1 MVVENLLKKKIGEY
15 LLKKYSIP
23 NTPVEIIKTRKE
35 FKGDYTVVLFPILSL
50 IKLKPNQIGED
61 IGKYLM
67 DNENY
72 IEDFNIIQGFL
83 NLTIADFFLVDLLK
97 RLDENL
103 KFDYKLK
110 SEYHLIEFS
119 SPNTNKPLH
128 LGHVR
133 NILLGD
139 SISRIFNEVG
149 HNVHKTQIIND
160 RGIHICKSMV
170 AWLQFGKDTNP
181 ESLSLKGDVFVGNF
195 YVKYNEEYEKQVT
208 EMVSNGISEAEAKK
222 NAPIFKDA
230 KELLIKWESGKK
242 EVIDLWSQMNSW
254 VYEGFSETY
263 KNLKVSFDSEYF
275 ESDTYLKG
283 KEIVLKGLK
292 DKVFYKKDDN
302 SVWVDLKSYGL
313 DEKLLIRSDGTS
325 VYITQDIGTALLRY
339 KDHPKMDGMIYT
351 TGNEQDYHFKVLF
364 KILSLLGYPW
374 AKKLNHLSYGM
385 VDLPSGK
392 MKSREGL
399 VVDADELIESMNS
412 KAKIISESLG
422 KINDL
427 SVSEQSKL
435 YEQVSLAALKY
446 HILKVDPKKSILF
459 DPNESID
466 FNGNTGPFIQYTY
479 ARIKSLSR
487 KNKKNNIN
495 FNRIDLSLKEKD
507 LIIQLND
514 FPNVI
519 LNAYKNINPGLIANF
534 CYELVK
540 LYNSFYQSSTVLGN
554 DEINSFR
561 IMLSNKVGS
570 CIKKSMFLLG
580 IEVPERM

>member
-1 MVVENLLKKKIGEY
+1 MVVENLLKEKIGEY

-35 FKGDYTVVLFPILSL
+35 FKGNYTVVLFPILSL
-50 IKLKPNQIGED
+50 TKLKPNQIGED

-195 YVKYNEEYEKQVT
+195 YVKYNEEYEKQVA

-230 KELLIKWESGKK
+230 KELLIKWESGNK

-313 DEKLLIRSDGTS
+313 DEKLLIRSNGTS
-325 VYITQDIGTALLRY
+325 VYITQDIGTAFLRY

-399 VVDADELIESMNS
+399 VVDADELIESMNT

>member
-1 MVVENLLKKKIGEY
+1 MVVENLLKEKIGEY

-50 IKLKPNQIGED
+50 TKLKPNEIGED

-110 SEYHLIEFS
+110 SEYYLIEFS

-149 HNVHKTQIIND
+149 HNIHKTQIIND

-195 YVKYNEEYEKQVT
+195 YVKYNEEYEKQVN

-230 KELLIKWESGKK
+230 KELLIKWESGNK

-254 VYEGFSETY
+254 VYEGFLETY

-313 DEKLLIRSDGTS
+313 DEKLLLRSDGTS
-325 VYITQDIGTALLRY
+325 VYITQDIGTAFLRY

-364 KILSLLGYPW
+364 KVLSLLGYPW

-399 VVDADELIESMNS
+399 VVDADELIESMNT

-427 SVSEQSKL
+427 SVSEQSEL

-540 LYNSFYQSSTVLGN
+540 LYNSFYQSSTILGN

>member
-1 MVVENLLKKKIGEY
+1 MVVENLLKEKIGEY

-50 IKLKPNQIGED
+50 TKLKPNQIGED

-230 KELLIKWESGKK
+230 KELLIKWESGNK

-263 KNLKVSFDSEYF
+263 KNLKVFFDSEYF

-325 VYITQDIGTALLRY
+325 VYITQDIGTAFLRY

-399 VVDADELIESMNS
+399 VVDADELIESMNT

>member
-1 MVVENLLKKKIGEY
+1 MVVENLLKEKIGEY

-50 IKLKPNQIGED
+50 TKLKPNQIGED

-83 NLTIADFFLVDLLK
+83 NLTIADFFLIDLLK

-149 HNVHKTQIIND
+149 HNIHKTQIIND

-195 YVKYNEEYEKQVT
+195 YVKYNEEYEKQVN

-230 KELLIKWESGKK
+230 KELLIKWESGNK

-254 VYEGFSETY
+254 VYEGFLETY

-313 DEKLLIRSDGTS
+313 DEKLLLRSDGTS
-325 VYITQDIGTALLRY
+325 VYITQDIGTAFLRY

-364 KILSLLGYPW
+364 KVLSLLGYPW

-399 VVDADELIESMNS
+399 VVDADELIESMNT

-435 YEQVSLAALKY
+435 YKQVSLAALKY

-540 LYNSFYQSSTVLGN
+540 LYNSFYQSSTILGN

-561 IMLSNKVGS
+561 IMLSNKVGN

>member
-1 MVVENLLKKKIGEY
+1 MVVENLLKEKIGEY

-50 IKLKPNQIGED
+50 TKLKPNQIGED

-110 SEYHLIEFS
+110 SEYYLIEFS

-149 HNVHKTQIIND
+149 HNIHKTQIIND

-195 YVKYNEEYEKQVT
+195 YVKYNEEYEKQVN

-230 KELLIKWESGKK
+230 KELLIKWESGNK

-313 DEKLLIRSDGTS
+313 DEKLLLRSDGTS
-325 VYITQDIGTALLRY
+325 VYITQDIGTAFLRY

-364 KILSLLGYPW
+364 KVLSLLGYPW

-399 VVDADELIESMNS
+399 VVDADELIESMNT

-427 SVSEQSKL
+427 SVSEQSEL

-540 LYNSFYQSSTVLGN
+540 LYNSFYQSSTILGN

-561 IMLSNKVGS
+561 IMLSNKVGN

>member
-1 MVVENLLKKKIGEY
+1 MVVENLLKEKIGEY

-50 IKLKPNQIGED
+50 TKLKPNQIGED

-110 SEYHLIEFS
+110 SEYYLIEFS

-149 HNVHKTQIIND
+149 HNIHKTQIIND

-181 ESLSLKGDVFVGNF
+181 ESLSLKGDVFVGDF

-230 KELLIKWESGKK
+230 KELLIKWESGNK

-254 VYEGFSETY
+254 VYEGFLETY

-313 DEKLLIRSDGTS
+313 DEKLLLRSDGTS
-325 VYITQDIGTALLRY
+325 VYITQDIGTAFLRY

-364 KILSLLGYPW
+364 KVLSLLGYPW

-399 VVDADELIESMNS
+399 VVDADELIESMNT

-427 SVSEQSKL
+427 SVSEQSEL

-540 LYNSFYQSSTVLGN
+540 LYNSFYQSSTILGN

>member
-1 MVVENLLKKKIGEY
+1 MVVENLLKEKIGEY

-50 IKLKPNQIGED
+50 TKLKPNQIGED

-139 SISRIFNEVG
+139 SISRIYNEVG

-208 EMVSNGISEAEAKK
+208 EMVSDGISEAEAKK

-230 KELLIKWESGKK
+230 KELLIKWESGNK

-325 VYITQDIGTALLRY
+325 VYITQDIGTAFLRY

-351 TGNEQDYHFKVLF
+351 TGNEQHYHFKVLF

-399 VVDADELIESMNS
+399 VVDADELIESMNT

>member
-1 MVVENLLKKKIGEY
+1 MVVENLLKEKIGEY

-50 IKLKPNQIGED
+50 TKLKPNQIGED

-83 NLTIADFFLVDLLK
+83 NLTIADFFLLDLLK
-97 RLDENL
+97 GLDENL

-195 YVKYNEEYEKQVT
+195 YVKYNEEYEKQVN

-230 KELLIKWESGKK
+230 KELLIKWESGNK

-313 DEKLLIRSDGTS
+313 DEKLLLRSDGTS
-325 VYITQDIGTALLRY
+325 VYITQDIGTAFLRY

-399 VVDADELIESMNS
+399 VVDADELIESMNT

-540 LYNSFYQSSTVLGN
+540 LYNSFYQSSTILGN

-561 IMLSNKVGS
+561 IMLSNKVGN

>member
-1 MVVENLLKKKIGEY
+1 MVVENLLKEKIGEY

-50 IKLKPNQIGED
+50 TKLKPNQIGED

-149 HNVHKTQIIND
+149 HNIHKTQIIND

-195 YVKYNEEYEKQVT
+195 YVKYNEEYEKQVN

-230 KELLIKWESGKK
+230 KELLIKWESGNK

-254 VYEGFSETY
+254 VYEGFLETY

-313 DEKLLIRSDGTS
+313 DEKLLLRSDGTS
-325 VYITQDIGTALLRY
+325 VYITQDIGTAFLRY

-364 KILSLLGYPW
+364 KVLSLLGYPW

-399 VVDADELIESMNS
+399 VVDADELIESMNT

-540 LYNSFYQSSTVLGN
+540 LYNSFYQSSTILGN

-561 IMLSNKVGS
+561 IMLSNKVGN

>member
-1 MVVENLLKKKIGEY
+1 MVVENLLKEKIGEY

-23 NTPVEIIKTRKE
+23 NTQIEIIKTRKE

-50 IKLKPNQIGED
+50 TKLKPNQIGED

-133 NILLGD
+133 NIVLGD

-181 ESLSLKGDVFVGNF
+181 ESLNLKGDVFVGNF

-230 KELLIKWESGKK
+230 KELLIKWESGNK

-313 DEKLLIRSDGTS
+313 DEKLLLRSDGTS
-325 VYITQDIGTALLRY
+325 VYITQDIGTAFLRY

-399 VVDADELIESMNS
+399 VVDADELIESMNT

>member
-1 MVVENLLKKKIGEY
+1 MVVENLLKEKIGEY

-50 IKLKPNQIGED
+50 TKLKPNQIGED

-181 ESLSLKGDVFVGNF
+181 ESLSLKGDVFVGDF

-230 KELLIKWESGKK
+230 KELLIKWESGNK

-254 VYEGFSETY
+254 VYEGFLETY

-313 DEKLLIRSDGTS
+313 DEKLLLRSDGTS
-325 VYITQDIGTALLRY
+325 VYITQDIGTAFLRY

-364 KILSLLGYPW
+364 KVLSLLGYPW

-399 VVDADELIESMNS
+399 VVDADELIESMNT

-427 SVSEQSKL
+427 SVSEQSEL

-540 LYNSFYQSSTVLGN
+540 LYNSFYQSSTILGN

-561 IMLSNKVGS
+561 IMLSNKVGN

>member
-1 MVVENLLKKKIGEY
+1 MVVENLLKEKIGEY

-50 IKLKPNQIGED
+50 TKLKPNQIGED

-195 YVKYNEEYEKQVT
+195 YVKYNEEYEKQVN

-230 KELLIKWESGKK
+230 KELLIKWESGNK

-254 VYEGFSETY
+254 VYEGFLETY

-313 DEKLLIRSDGTS
+313 DEKLLLRSDGTS
-325 VYITQDIGTALLRY
+325 VYITQDIGTAFLRY

-399 VVDADELIESMNS
+399 VVDADELIESMNT

-427 SVSEQSKL
+427 SVSEQSEL

-561 IMLSNKVGS
+561 IMLSNKVGN

>member
-1 MVVENLLKKKIGEY
+1 MVVENLLKEKIGEY

-50 IKLKPNQIGED
+50 TKLKPNQIGED

-110 SEYHLIEFS
+110 SEYYLIEFS

-149 HNVHKTQIIND
+149 HNIHKTQIIND

-195 YVKYNEEYEKQVT
+195 YVKYNEEYEKQVN

-230 KELLIKWESGKK
+230 KELLIKWESGNK

-254 VYEGFSETY
+254 VYEGFLETY

-313 DEKLLIRSDGTS
+313 DEKILLRSDGTS
-325 VYITQDIGTALLRY
+325 VYITQDIGTAFLRY

-364 KILSLLGYPW
+364 KVLSLLGYPW

-399 VVDADELIESMNS
+399 VVDADELIKSMNT

-427 SVSEQSKL
+427 SVSEQSEL

-540 LYNSFYQSSTVLGN
+540 LYNSFYQSSTILGN

-561 IMLSNKVGS
+561 IMLSNKVGN

>member
-1 MVVENLLKKKIGEY
+1 MVVENLLKEKIGEY
-15 LLKKYSIP
+15 LLKKYSIA
-23 NTPVEIIKTRKE
+23 NTSIEIIKTRKE
-35 FKGDYTVVLFPILSL
+35 FKGDYTVVLFPILL
-50 IKLKPNQIGED
+50 LTKLKPNQIGED
-61 IGKYLM
+61 IGKYLI

-103 KFDYKLK
+103 KFDYKLR
-110 SEYHLIEFS
+110 SEYYLIEFS

-208 EMVSNGISEAEAKK
+208 EMVSSGISEAEAKN

-230 KELLIKWESGKK
+230 KELLIKWESGNK

-254 VYEGFSETY
+254 VYEGFLATY

-283 KEIVLKGLK
+283 KEIVLKALK
-292 DKVFYKKDDN
+292 DKVFYQKDDN
-302 SVWVDLKSYGL
+302 SVWVDLESYGL
-313 DEKLLIRSDGTS
+313 DEKILLRSDGTS
-325 VYITQDIGTALLRY
+325 VYITQDIGTAFLRY
-339 KDHPKMDGMIYT
+339 KNHPKMDGMIYT

-364 KILSLLGYPW
+364 RILSLLGYPW

-399 VVDADELIESMNS
+399 VVDADELIKSMNM
-412 KAKIISESLG
+412 KAKTISESLG

-427 SVSEQSKL
+427 SVSEQDKL

-487 KNKKNNIN
+487 KNNNN
-495 FNRIDLSLKEKD
+495 NMNYDMIDLSLKEKD

-519 LNAYKNINPGLIANF
+519 LNSYKNLNPGLIANY

-540 LYNSFYQSSTVLGN
+540 LYNSFYQSSTILGN

-561 IMLSNKVGS
+561 IMLSNKVGN

>member
-23 NTPVEIIKTRKE
+23 NTSVEIIKTRKE

-50 IKLKPNQIGED
+50 TKLKPNQIGED

-139 SISRIFNEVG
+139 SISRIYNEVG

-181 ESLSLKGDVFVGNF
+181 QSLSLKGDVFVGNF

-230 KELLIKWESGKK
+230 KELLIKWENGNK

-302 SVWVDLKSYGL
+302 SVWVDLKSFGL

-325 VYITQDIGTALLRY
+325 VYITQDIGTAFLRY
-339 KDHPKMDGMIYT
+339 KDHPTMDGMIYT

-399 VVDADELIESMNS
+399 VVDADELIESMNT

-540 LYNSFYQSSTVLGN
+540 LYNSFYQSSTILGN

-561 IMLSNKVGS
+561 IMLSNKVGN

>member
-1 MVVENLLKKKIGEY
+1 MVVENLLKEKIGEY

-50 IKLKPNQIGED
+50 TKLKPNQIGED

-181 ESLSLKGDVFVGNF
+181 ESLNLKGDVFVGNF

-302 SVWVDLKSYGL
+302 SVWVDLKSHGL
-313 DEKLLIRSDGTS
+313 DEKLLLRSDGTS
-325 VYITQDIGTALLRY
+325 VYITQDIGTAFLRY

-507 LIIQLND
+507 LIKQLND

-561 IMLSNKVGS
+561 IMLSNKVGN

>member
-1 MVVENLLKKKIGEY
+1 MVVENLLKEKIGEY

-50 IKLKPNQIGED
+50 TKLKPNQIGED

-110 SEYHLIEFS
+110 SEYYLIEFS

-149 HNVHKTQIIND
+149 HNIHKTQIIND

-230 KELLIKWESGKK
+230 KELLIKWESGNK

-254 VYEGFSETY
+254 VYEGFLETY

-313 DEKLLIRSDGTS
+313 DEKLLLRSDGTS
-325 VYITQDIGTALLRY
+325 VYITQDIGTAFLRY

-364 KILSLLGYPW
+364 KVLSLLGYPW

-399 VVDADELIESMNS
+399 VVDADELIESMNT

-427 SVSEQSKL
+427 SVSEQSEL

-540 LYNSFYQSSTVLGN
+540 LYNSFYQSSTILGN

-561 IMLSNKVGS
+561 IMLSNKVGN

>member
-1 MVVENLLKKKIGEY
+1 MVVENLLKEKIGEY

-35 FKGDYTVVLFPILSL
+35 FKGNYTVVLFPILSL
-50 IKLKPNQIGED
+50 TKLKPNQIGED

-195 YVKYNEEYEKQVT
+195 YVKYNEEYEKQVA

-283 KEIVLKGLK
+283 KEIVIKGLK

-313 DEKLLIRSDGTS
+313 DEKLLLRSDGTS
-325 VYITQDIGTALLRY
+325 VYITQDIGTAFLRY

-399 VVDADELIESMNS
+399 VVDADELIESMNT

-487 KNKKNNIN
+487 KNKKNNTN

>member
-1 MVVENLLKKKIGEY
+1 MVVENLLKEKIGEY
-15 LLKKYSIP
+15 LLKKYSKP

-50 IKLKPNQIGED
+50 TNLKPNQIGED

-83 NLTIADFFLVDLLK
+83 NLTIADFFLIDLLK

-133 NILLGD
+133 NIVLGD

-181 ESLSLKGDVFVGNF
+181 ESLNLKGDVFVGNF

-230 KELLIKWESGKK
+230 KELLIEWESGNK

-254 VYEGFSETY
+254 VCEGFSETY

-313 DEKLLIRSDGTS
+313 DEKLLLRSDGTS
-325 VYITQDIGTALLRY
+325 VYITQDIGTAFLRY
-339 KDHPKMDGMIYT
+339 KDHPKIDGMIYT

-385 VDLPSGK
+385 VNLPSGK

-399 VVDADELIESMNS
+399 VVDADELIESMNT

>member
-1 MVVENLLKKKIGEY
+1 MVVENLLKEKIGEY
-15 LLKKYSIP
+15 LLKKYSKP

-50 IKLKPNQIGED
+50 TNLKPNQIGED

-133 NILLGD
+133 NIVLGD

-181 ESLSLKGDVFVGNF
+181 ESLNLKGDVFVGNF

-208 EMVSNGISEAEAKK
+208 EMVSNGISETEAKK

-230 KELLIKWESGKK
+230 KELLIEWESGNK

-254 VYEGFSETY
+254 VCEGFSETY

-313 DEKLLIRSDGTS
+313 DEKLLLRSDGTS
-325 VYITQDIGTALLRY
+325 VYITQDIGTAFLRY

-385 VDLPSGK
+385 VNLPSGK

-399 VVDADELIESMNS
+399 VVDADELIESMNT
-412 KAKIISESLG
+412 KAKIISKSLG

>member
-1 MVVENLLKKKIGEY
+1 MVVENLLKEKIGEY

-50 IKLKPNQIGED
+50 TKLKPNQIGED

-181 ESLSLKGDVFVGNF
+181 QSLSLKGDVFVGNF
-195 YVKYNEEYEKQVT
+195 YVKYNEEYEKQVA

-230 KELLIKWESGKK
+230 KELLIKWESGNK

-313 DEKLLIRSDGTS
+313 DEKLLIRSNGTS
-325 VYITQDIGTALLRY
+325 VYITQDIGTAFLRY

-399 VVDADELIESMNS
+399 VVDADELIESMNT

-561 IMLSNKVGS
+561 IMLSDKVGS

>member
-1 MVVENLLKKKIGEY
+1 MVVENLLKEKIGEY

-50 IKLKPNQIGED
+50 TKLKPNQIGED

-181 ESLSLKGDVFVGNF
+181 EYLSLKGDVFVGNF
-195 YVKYNEEYEKQVT
+195 YVKYNEEYEKQVA

-230 KELLIKWESGKK
+230 KELLIKWESGNK

-325 VYITQDIGTALLRY
+325 VYITQDIGTAFLRY

-374 AKKLNHLSYGM
+374 ADKLNHLSYGM

-399 VVDADELIESMNS
+399 VVDADELIESMNT

-427 SVSEQSKL
+427 SVSEQSEL

-540 LYNSFYQSSTVLGN
+540 LYNSFYQSSTILGN

-561 IMLSNKVGS
+561 IMLSNKVGN